1 MTEDRAR
8 QNREN
13 SGKSGAAS
21 RGAAP
26 ERVDDFLDPDD
37 PTLFPRLTEAQIA
50 QLAVTADHWLL
61 APGEALFEQGQRE
74 TPFFVVRA
82 GAVDIFDQRPEGRRY
97 FTQCRA
103 GTFIGDVAVFTG
115 EPTIAAGAAA
125 EPTDVLT
132 ITPGDLR
139 SLVARSPELGDLI
152 LRTMVARRAWLE
164 GHGYGQARL
173 VGSRWSEDAFAVRE
187 LLQRNLVPFS
197 WHALETDPEI
207 RALLGGLGVA
217 DEECPVLIQHD
228 SVVRRATA
236 EHVAGQLGLRAQVD
250 GRSFDVVVVG
260 GGPAGL
266 AAAVYTASEGLTTL
280 IADRFAPGGQAA
292 ASARIEN
299 YLGFPTALSGA
310 ELAGRATLQAR
321 KFGVVIS
328 SVHEVSKVSAAT
340 PGALQSLEL
349 SDGQTV
355 HARHVVLASGADYR
369 LLHAANADRFKGS
382 GLYYAATH
390 LEALEVCGEDVVV
403 AGGGNSAGQ
412 AVMTLADCASTVH
425 VVARRPLEQTMSRYL
440 IDRVRSTAGIVVW
453 TGYEIEAL
461 HGEGRLERVTI
472 RGTDGAQRLPA
483 SAVFAMIGA
492 RPRTD
497 WIDGFV
503 GLDDRGFVVTGEDAR
518 RHRDFAGHWRGT
530 DRTPLLLES
539 TRRDVFAVGD
549 VRAGSTKRVASAVG
563 DGALVARSI
572 HDSIG
577 LATEAG
583 RYGG

>member
-1 MTEDRAR
+1 MPPRARCPTWPRWRSPSTSASPRSDSLGIIRALRPTQVRSPKRSTRRSAAAKCRVDRPASQPTGRPEVTMTEDIADPGRESSMNRAAV
-8 QNREN
+8 NR
-13 SGKSGAAS
+13 
-21 RGAAP
+21 RAAP

-50 QLAVTADHWLL
+50 QLTVTADHWLL

-74 TPFFVVRA
+74 TPFFVVQA

-115 EPTIAAGAAA
+115 EPTIAAGAA

-228 SVVRRATA
+228 RVVRRATA

-310 ELAGRATLQAR
+310 ELARRATLQAR

-340 PGALQSLEL
+340 PGRLRTLTL
-349 SDGQTV
+349 TDGQIV
-355 HARHVVLASGADYR
+355 YARH
-369 LLHAANADRFKGS
+369 
-382 GLYYAATH
+382 
-390 LEALEVCGEDVVV
+390 
-403 AGGGNSAGQ
+403 
-412 AVMTLADCASTVH
+412 
-425 VVARRPLEQTMSRYL
+425 
-440 IDRVRSTAGIVVW
+440 
-453 TGYEIEAL
+453 
-461 HGEGRLERVTI
+461 
-472 RGTDGAQRLPA
+472 
-483 SAVFAMIGA
+483 
-492 RPRTD
+492 
-497 WIDGFV
+497 
-503 GLDDRGFVVTGEDAR
+503 
-518 RHRDFAGHWRGT
+518 
-530 DRTPLLLES
+530 
-539 TRRDVFAVGD
+539 
-549 VRAGSTKRVASAVG
+549 
-563 DGALVARSI
+563 
-572 HDSIG
+572 
-577 LATEAG
+577 
-583 RYGG
+583 

>member
-8 QNREN
+8 QDREN
-13 SGKSGAAS
+13 SGKRGAAG

-37 PTLFPRLTEAQIA
+37 LTLFPRLTEAQIA
-50 QLAVTADHWLL
+50 QLAVTGDHWLL

-82 GAVDIFDQRPEGRRY
+82 GAVDSFDQRRGGRSY

-197 WHALETDPEI
+197 WHALESDPNTQ
-207 RALLGGLGVA
+207 ALLGGLGVGDA
-217 DEECPVLIQHD
+217 ECPVLIRHD
-228 SVVRRATA
+228 RVVRSATA
-236 EHVAGQLGLRAQVD
+236 EHVAAELGLRAHVE
-250 GRSFDVVVVG
+250 GRSFDVVVAG

-310 ELAGRATLQAR
+310 ELARRATLQAR

-328 SVHEVSKVSAAT
+328 SLHGVLRVSEAG
-340 PGALQSLEL
+340 PGRLRTLTL
-349 SDGQTV
+349 TDGQIV
-355 HARHVVLASGADYR
+355 YARHVVLASGAHYR
-369 LLHAANADRFKGS
+369 RLQAADAGHFEGS

-390 LEALEVCGEDVVV
+390 
-403 AGGGNSAGQ
+403 
-412 AVMTLADCASTVH
+412 
-425 VVARRPLEQTMSRYL
+425 
-440 IDRVRSTAGIVVW
+440 
-453 TGYEIEAL
+453 IEAL
-461 HGEGRLERVTI
+461 QVSGEE
-472 RGTDGAQRLPA
+472 
-483 SAVFAMIGA
+483 
-492 RPRTD
+492 
-497 WIDGFV
+497 
-503 GLDDRGFVVTGEDAR
+503 VV
-518 RHRDFAGHWRGT
+518 
-530 DRTPLLLES
+530 
-539 TRRDVFAVGD
+539 
-549 VRAGSTKRVASAVG
+549 
-563 DGALVARSI
+563 
-572 HDSIG
+572 
-577 LATEAG
+577 
-583 RYGG
+583 